1 MVICKILRIET
12 PCISYKD
19 KFKMRKIKASQISEL
34 VEMLSIEAC
43 CVLPDDIN
51 FGFKSSLKTE
61 QSFLG
66 KEIIETLIQNAQIAK
81 AERNPICQD
90 TGMTVVF
97 VTMGQDVHIF
107 GGFIEDAINEGV
119 RNGYEKGYLRK
130 SVVGDPLERI
140 NTNDNTPA
148 IIHYEIVPG
157 TEFNIVVA
165 PKGFGS
171 ENKSGLKM
179 LTPSDGVEGVKRF
192 VLDTISSAGGNPCP
206 PIIVGIG
213 IGGTMERAAYLSKKA
228 LLAPVGS
235 VNENE
240 TLASLEKELLEEIN
254 KLGIGPGGFGGT
266 TTALGVNILMNATH
280 IAGLP
285 VAVNIG
291 CHATRHAEG
300 RL

>member
-1 MVICKILRIET
+1 
-12 PCISYKD
+12 
-19 KFKMRKIKASQISEL
+19 MREIKASQIATL
-34 VEMLSIEAC
+34 VEHLCIEAC
-43 CVLPDDIN
+43 CVLTDDIKTS
-51 FGFKSSLKTE
+51 FKSSLQTE
-61 QSFLG
+61 QSPLG
-66 KEIIETLIQNAQIAK
+66 KEVLATLIQNAEIAK
-81 AERNPICQD
+81 EERSPICQD

-97 VTMGQDVHIF
+97 ITMGQDVHITN
-107 GGFIEDAINEGV
+107 GFIEDAINEGV
-119 RNGYEKGYLRK
+119 RNGYKKGYLRM
-130 SVVGDPLERI
+130 SVVNDPIERI
-140 NTNDNTPA
+140 NTKDNTPA

-179 LTPSDGVEGVKRF
+179 LTPSDGVAGIKKF

-206 PIIVGIG
+206 PIIVGVG

-228 LLAPVGS
+228 LLTSVDS

-240 TLASLEKELLEEIN
+240 TLATLEKELLDEIN
-254 KLGIGPGGFGGT
+254 KLGIGPAGFGGT
-266 TTALGVNILMNATH
+266 TTALAVNVLTNATH

-285 VAVNIG
+285 VSVNIG

-300 RL
+300 KL

>member
-1 MVICKILRIET
+1 
-12 PCISYKD
+12 
-19 KFKMRKIKASQISEL
+19 MREIKASQIATL
-34 VEMLSIEAC
+34 VEHLCIEAC
-43 CVLPDDIN
+43 CVLTNDIKTS
-51 FGFKSSLKTE
+51 FKSSLQTE
-61 QSFLG
+61 QSPLG
-66 KEIIETLIQNAQIAK
+66 KEVLATLIQNAEIAK
-81 AERNPICQD
+81 EERSPICQD

-97 VTMGQDVHIF
+97 ITMGQDVHITD
-107 GGFIEDAINEGV
+107 GFIEDAINEGV
-119 RNGYEKGYLRK
+119 RNGYKKGYLRM
-130 SVVGDPLERI
+130 SVVNDPIERV
-140 NTNDNTPA
+140 NTKDNTPA

-179 LTPSDGVEGVKRF
+179 LTPSDGVAGIKKF

-206 PIIVGIG
+206 PIIVGVG

-228 LLAPVGS
+228 LLTSVDS

-240 TLASLEKELLEEIN
+240 TLAALEKELLDEIN
-254 KLGIGPGGFGGT
+254 KLGIGPAGFGGT
-266 TTALGVNILMNATH
+266 TTALAVNVLTNATH

-285 VAVNIG
+285 VSVNIG

-300 RL
+300 KL

>member
-1 MVICKILRIET
+1 
-12 PCISYKD
+12 
-19 KFKMRKIKASQISEL
+19 MREIKALDIAEL
-34 VEMLSIEAC
+34 VEHLCIEAC
-43 CVLPDDIN
+43 CVITDDIKS
-51 FGFKSSLKTE
+51 GFKSSLLTE
-61 QSFLG
+61 KSPLG
-66 KEIIETLIQNAQIAK
+66 KEVLATLIENAEIAK
-81 AERNPICQD
+81 EERNPICQD

-97 VTMGQDVHIF
+97 VTMGQDVRIT

-130 SVVGDPLERI
+130 SVVSDPIDRI

-148 IIHYEIVPG
+148 IIHYELVPG
-157 TEFNIVVA
+157 TDFNIVVA

-179 LTPSDGVEGVKRF
+179 LTPSDGVEGIKKF
-192 VLDTISSAGGNPCP
+192 VIDTISSAGGNPCP
-206 PIIVGIG
+206 PIIVGVG

-228 LLAPVGS
+228 LLTSVDA

-240 TLASLEKELLEEIN
+240 KLAALEKELLDEVN
-254 KLGIGPGGFGGT
+254 KLGIGPAGFGGT
-266 TTALGVNILMNATH
+266 TTALAVNILTNATH

-285 VAVNIG
+285 VSVNIG

-300 RL
+300 KL